1 MLFRTDD
8 LIQTGVLILII
19 AVNFHQAFMIRKHL
33 DNNKTIIR
41 QYNTK
46 QYKTKQNE
54 FKLSITISFVCSDKT

>member
-1 MLFRTDD
+1 MLFRTGD